1 MRSFGLTIAVLTGS
15 LVFNGPVGGA
25 EEADPRP
32 AEGKSYVYKESA
44 GKPRRMEIYFPP
56 GHDPSRDRV
65 PGVLLF
71 HGGGWTGGNLGQ
83 FRFACEYFA
92 SRGLVAATAEYRM
105 HRTADVAKLPPGE
118 SKKRVCI
125 TDARSAIRW
134 FKRNAGELGID
145 PERIV
150 TGGGSAGGHTS
161 VLATL
166 QDGLDDPADRSPT
179 HDLAKEDSHDLAKE
193 DSGADGGE
201 VPDTSVVAYLLFNP
215 AFTSDDAADPEVDVS
230 EHLAADMPP
239 AIVFF
244 GSEDE
249 GWKPGWDAASERLRE
264 VGNTGVREWVAPGEG
279 HGFFNRSPWRELTL
293 IEADR
298 FLTRQ
303 GLLEGEP
310 TLTSPETDDAL
321 VRELAMTLRSRRET
335 SPGSGRFRQRMTAEH
350 WRPAETA
357 VIVCDVWDSHHCLN
371 AVRRLAEFA
380 PRLDTLLDETRE
392 MGVTIIH
399 APSGCM
405 DAYEGHPARRRA
417 MATPVAA
424 EFPEEITRWCS
435 QIPAE
440 ERGVYPIDQ
449 TDGGEDDDP
458 DEHAAWAKKLEAMGR
473 DPRRPWERQS
483 EMITIDPDRD
493 YITDRGDEV
502 WSILEGRGIKNVVLT
517 GVHVNMCVLGRPFGL
532 RQMVRNGKNAVLVR
546 DLTDAMYNPQSWP
559 YVSHFTGNDLIVE
572 HIERYVCPTITSDQ
586 ILGGNAFRFEND
598 TRPHVVIRI
607 AADDETEPLWRRF
620 AVEGLGKSF
629 RVTVLPVEG
638 NAIEG
643 NTGAGSDASG
653 LPRDADVVI
662 ASRTDKGSG
671 RRVRVWQ
678 PDSSDG
684 EETFSTTLDTDD
696 ELTRDAFRQRLA
708 EAVYRASGRAIP
720 EGFRVTD
727 APAPPQ
733 D

>member
-1 MRSFGLTIAVLTGS
+1 MRSLGLTIAVLIGS
-15 LVFNGPVGGA
+15 LVCSSPQSAADEANAKSAAG
-25 EEADPRP
+25 EE
-32 AEGKSYVYKESA
+32 YVYKESA

-71 HGGGWTGGNLGQ
+71 HGGGWTGGSLGQ

-105 HRTADVAKLPPGE
+105 HRKADVAKLPSGE

-134 FKRNAGELGID
+134 FKRNADELGID

-179 HDLAKEDSHDLAKE
+179 HDLGESDSIPQDQ
-193 DSGADGGE
+193 DQT
-201 VPDTSVVAYLLFNP
+201 VPETSVVAYLLFNP

-230 EHLAADMPP
+230 EHLTAGMPP

-244 GSEDE
+244 GTEDQA
-249 GWKPGWDAASERLRE
+249 WKPGWDAASKRLRE
-264 VGNTGVREWVAPGEG
+264 LGNTGVREWIAAGEG
-279 HGFFNRSPWRELTL
+279 HGFFNRPPWREWTL

-298 FLTRQ
+298 FLTRL

-310 TLTSPETDDAL
+310 TLTPPETDAKL
-321 VRELAMTLRSRRET
+321 VRELTVTLRSQHET
-335 SPGSGRFRQRMTAEH
+335 APESGRFRQVMTAEN
-350 WRPAETA
+350 WRPEETA
-357 VIVCDVWDSHHCLN
+357 VIVCDVWDSHTCRN
-371 AVRRLAEFA
+371 AVRRLTEFA
-380 PRLDTLLDETRE
+380 PRLDALLDVTRE
-392 MGVTIIH
+392 MGVTIVH

-417 MATPVAA
+417 MTTPIVA
-424 EFPEEITRWCS
+424 ELPEEITRWCY

-449 TDGGEDDDP
+449 TDGGNDDTP
-458 DEHAAWAKKLEAMGR
+458 EERTAWVAKLKAMGR
-473 DPRRPWERQS
+473 DPRRPWQRQS
-483 EMITIDPDRD
+483 DMITIDPDRD
-493 YITDRGDEV
+493 FITDRGDEV
-502 WSILEGRGIKNVVLT
+502 WSLLEARGIKNVMLT

-586 ILGGNAFRFEND
+586 ILGGETFRFEHD

-607 AADDETEPLWRRF
+607 AEDDETESAWRRF

-629 RVTVLPVEG
+629 RVTVQPATEKAIAG
-638 NAIEG
+638 NADSG
-643 NTGAGSDASG
+643 NAGGGNAASD
-653 LPRDADVVI
+653 LPRGADVVI
-662 ASRTDKGSG
+662 ASWTDKGNG
-671 RRVRVWQ
+671 RRVEVRTT
-678 PDSSDG
+678 DSSG
-684 EETFSTTLDTDD
+684 SGRAFSTTLAADH
-696 ELTRDAFRQRLA
+696 ELTRDAFRQTLA
-708 EAVYRASGRAIP
+708 EAVYRASETPIP

-727 APAPPQ
+727 APAPPR